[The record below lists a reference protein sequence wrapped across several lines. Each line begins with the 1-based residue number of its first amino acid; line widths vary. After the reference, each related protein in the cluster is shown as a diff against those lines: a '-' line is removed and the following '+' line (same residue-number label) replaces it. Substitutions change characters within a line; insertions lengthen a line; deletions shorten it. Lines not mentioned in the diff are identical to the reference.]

1 MLEFALLTFVL
12 AVIVH
17 LVFRRT
23 VITIVILPIVMGVL
37 LQAVGC
43 LRDGYLD
50 PFFFIGFWIS
60 VAVGVPVS
68 AAAAG
73 VVSLAKPRPRDQER
87 KSSG

>member
-1 MLEFALLTFVL
+1 MSEFALLTFVA

-17 LVFRRT
+17 LVLRRT
-23 VITIVILPIVMGVL
+23 VVTVVILPIVMGVL
-37 LQAVGC
+37 LQSVGC

-50 PFFFIGFWIS
+50 PFFFIGFWVS

-73 VVSLAKPRPRDQER
+73 VVSLAKPKPRDEER
-87 KSSG
+87 